1 MLYTTPYGKKY
12 SEQNV
17 VNGEAYPQDVLD
29 FIAEQTWQ
37 RIREKRNQL
46 IAETD
51 WAVLP
56 DSPHDSQYVRD
67 YRQALR
73 DLPQSVGNP
82 DDVVWPDNPI
92 FNNLMGA

>member
-1 MLYTTPYGKKY
+1 M
-12 SEQNV
+12 E
-17 VNGEAYPQDVLD
+17 GENYPQDVLD
-29 FIAEQTWQ
+29 FIAQQDWQ

-56 DSPHDSQYVRD
+56 DSPHATQAMRD

-73 DLPQSVGNP
+73 DITKYATP
-82 DDVVWPDNPI
+82 DAVVWPDNP
-92 FNNLMGA
+92 LEK